1 MKLLTVAIPCY
12 NSQDYMEHAV
22 ETALVGGEDVE
33 IILVIGWS
41 AKRPHYSR
49 EYNRKLPINDIDNRY
64 QYVLHFLLSIE

>member
-1 MKLLTVAIPCY
+1 MILFC
-12 NSQDYMEHAV
+12 
-22 ETALVGGEDVE
+22 ALQ

-64 QYVLHFLLSIE
+64 QYVLYFLLSIE